1 MERDI
6 LIAREIVLVIVL
18 NFNLGIC
25 TVVKRHQ
32 MLGHIALYKYV
43 IVIIIDIIIKVC
55 LFRGQKELSRFQARL
70 NPDLNC
76 A

>member
-1 MERDI
+1 
-6 LIAREIVLVIVL
+6 
-18 NFNLGIC
+18 
-25 TVVKRHQ
+25 

-70 NPDLNC
+70 NPDLNYAWC
-76 A
+76 IN